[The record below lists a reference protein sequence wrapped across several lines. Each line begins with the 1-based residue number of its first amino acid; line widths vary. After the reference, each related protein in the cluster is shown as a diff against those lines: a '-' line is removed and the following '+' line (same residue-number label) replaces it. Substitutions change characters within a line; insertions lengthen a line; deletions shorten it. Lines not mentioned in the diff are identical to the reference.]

1 MISLRKIKTYMYCPM
16 QLYYQYNIHGDIENK
31 NYETGRNIKEIR
43 LEIQDIIQR
52 NLKRT
57 QNNMSVEDIEKELF
71 KNVNYYINNR
81 INEMHDPEKYDSDD
95 LEKYKNDLSNETR
108 YNIKI
113 LALKAKRYM
122 NLTNKDGNKIL
133 EMLYPTSMYNY
144 ILRDPQLNIS
154 GLADKIEIING
165 KYFPIIFKSST
176 PPIKGVWENDSIELA
191 FNSILIEEEF
201 DTEVYVG
208 FVEYVNLSERRP
220 VIIDVNLRKNLFR
233 ILDQVRQIIINKEI
247 PCVKYDENKCERCEF
262 KSLCLEE

>member
-31 NYETGRNIKEIR
+31 NYEIGRSIKEIR

-57 QNNMSVEDIEKELF
+57 NRNMSVADIEKELF

-81 INEMHDPEKYDSDD
+81 INELYDPEKYDSDD

-122 NLTNKDGNKIL
+122 NLTNKEGNKIL
-133 EMLYPTSMYNY
+133 EILYPTSMYNY
-144 ILRDPQLNIS
+144 ILKDRQLNIS

-165 KYFPIIFKSST
+165 KYFPIILKAST

-208 FVEYVNLSERRP
+208 FVEYVNLCERRP
-220 VIIDVNLRKNLFR
+220 VIIDVNLRKSLFR
-233 ILDQVRQIIINKEI
+233 ILDHVRQIIINKEI

-262 KSLCLEE
+262 KGICLEE